1 MLSHNTISFIKSLH
15 QKKKRNEHGLFI
27 AEGDKVVRELL
38 ASDFVVREVY
48 ALVDWLREHGKL
60 LNNQIAA
67 SGVTQPELER
77 ISTLVTAP
85 PVLAIVEIPKQEIP
99 LEELLEGYT
108 LVLDAIRDPGN
119 MGTIIRTADWFGI
132 NRIIASNDCAEHWNP
147 KVVQASMGSLTR
159 VKIVNA
165 DLDKFFAEINAVSR
179 SKNIDMPAVYGTYM
193 DGQNIYNETF
203 APSGLIVIGNESNG
217 IRSSTAQFID
227 RKIAVP
233 CFAAEG
239 HSKPESLNAALATA
253 LVLSEIRRT
262 GH

>member
-27 AEGDKVVRELL
+27 AEGDKLVRELL
-38 ASDFVVREVY
+38 ASHLVVREVY
-48 ALVDWLREHGKL
+48 ALIDWLREYGNL
-60 LNNQIAA
+60 LNDEIKTA
-67 SGVTQPELER
+67 GVTQPELER

-85 PVLAIVEIPKQEIP
+85 PVLAIVQIPEQEIAM
-99 LEELLEGYT
+99 EELFGGYT

-132 NRIIASNDCAEHWNP
+132 NRIIASDDCAEHWNP

-159 VKIVNA
+159 VKIVNK
-165 DLDKFFAEINAVSR
+165 DLNKFFTELNAVSH
-179 SKNIDMPAVYGTYM
+179 SKNMDMPAVYGTYM
-193 DGQNIYNETF
+193 GGQSIYNETF

-217 IRSSTAQFID
+217 IRSTTEQFID

-239 HSKPESLNAALATA
+239 DSKPESLNAALATA
-253 LVLSEIRRT
+253 LVLSEVRRT
-262 GH
+262 RG